1 MADYKFKKPWASES
15 QNVKT
20 FTEEEWGTGIVEKS
34 LVSSSQVNGVMQ
46 QVTSRFL
53 ALEAVEDKQYRYDFI
68 VDNEESWNNFIK
80 GNISRSV
87 NSVLVRSGEWVA
99 DTKVKLTHPAL
110 VAIESG
116 ATVQFNAGVER
127 STDSSPVTIFGS
139 TIVAGTLTSC
149 TFVSGGLI
157 ALSSVT
163 FEETT
168 LKNMTLFTPPES
180 SISITGGSYFNSTI
194 ETQTAN
200 ITGAKFV
207 DCKIKGVKFLSNC
220 TLVRCTIPNN
230 TPLAYCT
237 VIDCDYTVD
246 TYKDNLVTDTTF
258 RNCNL
263 SFTTTGTSTGAVC
276 NYTNK
281 AYGSKITFTLSK
293 SEHVSM
299 LVYDS
304 QIVFYRSGNTCLFTD
319 SQFFGTSYM
328 DVSGATDDDLI
339 NTVNAL
345 GVAKGSILTSIPFFR
360 NGSNFRTY
368 NSTEDILAGVVNIV
382 PDNNTR
388 KINSYQ
394 KRQKFFL
401 NFTGD
406 TNNTLISYGR
416 FKFIPW
422 CRAMKSIT
430 DDSYNIEF
438 IVGSESAT

>member
-99 DTKVKLTHPAL
+99 DTKVKLMHPAL

-168 LKNMTLFTPPES
+168 LKNMTLFTPPKS

-319 SQFFGTSYM
+319 SQFFGKSYM
-328 DVSGATDDDLI
+328 DVFGAADTDLI
-339 NTVNAL
+339 NAL
-345 GVAKGSILTSIPFFR
+345 SVMKDSNGSIITDIPFFR
-360 NGSNFRTY
+360 DGSNFRMYISSDTIY
-368 NSTEDILAGVVNIV
+368 PGVINVINNKNSRNL
-382 PDNNTR
+382 
-388 KINSYQ
+388 
-394 KRQKFFL
+394 L
-401 NFTGD
+401 NFAKQKYF
-406 TNNTLISYGR
+406 LRYGGGVSTSSITYGV
-416 FKFIPW
+416 FEFLPW
-422 CRAMKSIT
+422 CDFKRYQNT

-438 IVGSESAT
+438 ILKS